1 MTQLHEIEFTPAHAR
16 ARAHTHYT
24 HTPGDTC
31 PLRKAHIPPVNMQK
45 KSKKNGVSSCVCL
58 CVRLCEV
65 RPHPRARTH

>member
-1 MTQLHEIEFTPAHAR
+1 MTQLHESEFTPAHAR

-45 KSKKNGVSSCVCL
+45 KKRGKFVRVPVCAF
-58 CVRLCEV
+58 V
-65 RPHPRARTH
+65 